1 MIVTHLDN
9 LKKQL
14 TMNSKF
20 EHALEFLRREG
31 WRGHPDG
38 TIEIDGK
45 NVYALLQAYVTQAPQ
60 NIMPFEGH
68 YKYIDIQCVIEGKET
83 IYWTPSQHLTP
94 TIPYDD
100 AKDIWFSH
108 TPRNHATQVVL
119 SPGGTLAVFFPEDA
133 HATRQAAGQP
143 VHVRKLIVKVAV

>member
-1 MIVTHLDN
+1 MIVTDLDN
-9 LKKQL
+9 LSKQL
-14 TMNSKF
+14 AMNPKF
-20 EHALEFLRREG
+20 ERALEFLRREG

-45 NVYALLQAYVTQAPQ
+45 NVYALLHAHVTQAPQ
-60 NIMPFEGH
+60 GAVPFEGH
-68 YKYIDIQCVIEGKET
+68 HKYIDIQCVIEGKET
-83 IYWTPSQHLTP
+83 IYWTPTQHLTP

-108 TPRNHATQVVL
+108 APRNDATEVVL
-119 SPGGTLAVFFPEDA
+119 SPGKLAVFFPEDA

-143 VHVRKLIVKVAV
+143 AHVRKIIVKVAV

>member
-9 LKKQL
+9 LNKQL
-14 TMNSKF
+14 AMNAKF
-20 EHALEFLRREG
+20 KHAIEFLRREG

-38 TIEIDGK
+38 TIEIDGT
-45 NVYALLQAYVTQAPQ
+45 NVYALLQAYETQVPQ
-60 NIMPFEGH
+60 GTVPFEGH
-68 YKYIDIQCVIEGKET
+68 HKYIDIQCVIEGKET
-83 IYWTPSQHLTP
+83 IYWTPTHRLTP

-108 TPRNHATQVVL
+108 TPRNDATEVVL
-119 SPGGTLAVFFPEDA
+119 SFGTLAVFFPEDA

-143 VHVRKLIVKVAV
+143 AHVRKLIVKIAV

>member
-9 LKKQL
+9 LSRQVA
-14 TMNSKF
+14 MNPKF
-20 EHALEFLRREG
+20 ECALKFLRREG

-45 NVYALLQAYVTQAPQ
+45 NVYALLQAYETLVPQ
-60 NIMPFEGH
+60 STVPFEGH
-68 YKYIDIQCVIEGKET
+68 HKYIDIQCVIEGKET
-83 IYWTPSQHLTP
+83 IYWTPTQHLTP

-100 AKDIWFSH
+100 VQDIWFSN
-108 TPRNHATQVVL
+108 TPRNDATEVVL
-119 SPGGTLAVFFPEDA
+119 SPGNLAVFFPEDA

-143 VHVRKLIVKVAV
+143 SHVRKLIVKVAV